1 MKGFVNNMAEF
12 MSACD
17 CVITKAGPGTIAE
30 ALICGMP
37 ILLNGYIPC
46 QEEGN
51 VSFVLENGEAKSLLY
66 HSFSHAHHVK
76 LLKPPPLTRRKL
88 FQRRLSPPPPSELE
102 VYVTIPDPR
111 PDIQ

>member
-17 CVITKAGPGTIAE
+17 CIITKAGPGTIAE
-30 ALICGMP
+30 ALISGMP

-51 VSFVLENGEAKSLLY
+51 VSFVLENGGARAKSLL
-66 HSFSHAHHVK
+66 FN
-76 LLKPPPLTRRKL
+76 PPEVVSVSKAPLATT
-88 FQRRLSPPPPSELE
+88 
-102 VYVTIPDPR
+102 TI
-111 PDIQ
+111 